1 MPPDGFKLQTPWVRV
16 QLVDWLLKL
25 SDRGWQENR
34 LTYGD
39 SSGPGLDD
47 ALDFFDD
54 SGVLDAPRGALGF
67 VLVNEEE
74 VSAMEELNR
83 ALDRAISIS
92 SSDEEIVR
100 SPAWIDVM
108 AAARAALAAMNEK
121 ESR

>member
-1 MPPDGFKLQTPWVRV
+1 MPPDGFKLQTPWVRA

-25 SDRGWQENR
+25 SGRGWQEDEWV
-34 LTYGD
+34 YGD

-54 SGVLDAPRGALGF
+54 SGVLDAPRGTLGF
-67 VLVNEEE
+67 VLINEEE

-92 SSDEEIVR
+92 PSDGEIVR
-100 SPAWIDVM
+100 SPAWLDVV
-108 AAARAALAAMNEK
+108 AAARAALNAMNEEYK
-121 ESR
+121 